1 MSAIGRLS
9 RSWHW
14 AQHRFMAMKLT
25 GAIGPYGV
33 IPVTTRFFRNVP
45 LMTEV
50 FALIVASGLPRTRLF
65 FHACS
70 SGEEPYSFVMH
81 NLSGPMMSIE
91 VAAAD
96 YDPHVVATAQRGR
109 YPRHVVNESNSGLIS
124 NTHSKHFESHF
135 LHYTLYASVR
145 RAVDKW
151 LVLDYT
157 ADAIDWVTHEVADMV
172 FCNSSLLYHPHD
184 VQAAVLDRLCR
195 QAKHAL
201 VITGADNT
209 ALETVLTRHG
219 FKPHKR
225 NWQAIYDGCP
235 LRRIS
240 AERLYTTP
248 TTPWLTDRD
257 RATEQFFRY
266 SIFLRAG
273 GAMALAANHQ
283 LDPCVP

>member
-1 MSAIGRLS
+1 
-9 RSWHW
+9 
-14 AQHRFMAMKLT
+14 MAMTLQ
-25 GAIGPYGV
+25 GATAPCGV
-33 IPVTTRFFRNVP
+33 IPVTTRFFRNMP
-45 LMTEV
+45 LMSEV
-50 FALIVASGLPRTRLF
+50 FALIEAARLPQTRLF

-81 NLSGPMMSIE
+81 NLNGPMMSID

-96 YDPHVVATAQRGR
+96 YDPLVVAMAQRGR
-109 YPRHVVNESNSGLIS
+109 YPRHVVNESNSGFIPII
-124 NTHSKHFESHF
+124 HSKYFETHF
-135 LHYTLYASVR
+135 LHNMLAASVR

-157 ADAIDWVTHEVADMV
+157 ADNIDWVTHEVSDIV

-184 VQAAVLDRLCR
+184 VQAVVLDRLCR
-195 QAKHAL
+195 QSKHAL

-209 ALETVLTRHG
+209 ALETVLPRHG
-219 FKPHKR
+219 FTPHKR

-240 AERLYTTP
+240 AERPYTTP

-273 GAMALAANHQ
+273 SALALAANHQ